1 MPPFLCALPPQH
13 LACDLLPS
21 FFHLNKDGFRRL
33 ISQSALGSPAL
44 LEAKEMFARKLL
56 VSLVFAAVF
65 AQALAAL
72 AEYAAVKSAASM
84 STVVET
90 TASLEAPT
98 S

>member
-1 MPPFLCALPPQH
+1 MPPFLCASPRQH
-13 LACDLLPS
+13 LVHDLLPS

-33 ISQSALGSPAL
+33 ICQLAPGSPAL

-72 AEYAAVKSAASM
+72 AEHAAVKSAAAM
-84 STVVET
+84 STVEET